1 MSVVENMVQYT
12 VYHANADSLVKALAS
27 KVQGNDYVLT
37 VERDEIWKGA
47 LVFYKK
53 SLVDQDKLWTNL
65 VINFKGEEGLDGG
78 AIKAK
83 FFELLL
89 QQIQMRLFEGDE
101 YSKIPV
107 KDRSKGML
115 LKLAGVVIAHSI
127 IQGGGGGGGGGGG
140 KFQCALSCS
149 LFSAGR
155 S

>member
-65 VINFKGEEGLDGG
+65 VINFKGKEGLDGG
-78 AIKAK
+78 AIKA
-83 FFELLL
+83 
-89 QQIQMRLFEGDE
+89 
-101 YSKIPV
+101 
-107 KDRSKGML
+107 
-115 LKLAGVVIAHSI
+115 
-127 IQGGGGGGGGGGG
+127 
-140 KFQCALSCS
+140 
-149 LFSAGR
+149 
-155 S
+155 